1 MQYLFFIIGLVIV
14 GLGIYAK
21 VHSNRMYKLGI
32 TKATVVG
39 HQPAVKKI
47 GQTEI
52 SCTQVTLEIP
62 VEFGAVSKTVLD
74 NGTYSVGDVVDIY
87 YDPEQDTVEF
97 PKNISEKG
105 SKGPYVLM
113 GFGVMISLL
122 VLFAELAKSSV
133 AISDGF
139 TTFLSYFVA
148 LALILGGAFLAIIR
162 PMRRKKEMVNCRT
175 VSGKLVEYYRD
186 SHGRN
191 RRESTYR
198 PIYEFYDNG
207 ELVRIEGEQ
216 SSNGSRNRQI
226 GREVTIVI
234 NDRTGEKYCLDDMAG
249 IRKVALICL
258 VFGVVV
264 LFILIGKDFGGD
276 RGDALN
282 IGQSG
287 YDLKLNEA
295 GYSIGSI
302 TMPEDERYYEYY
314 YMPAS
319 EDETYAYNVKLY
331 DYGVGVVKIFPMES
345 NGKGLN
351 QSFAFYLE
359 YEDLKPII
367 KAGKEHDFEE
377 LAGATQNP
385 DTAQGNVDYEYLY
398 YYDGKNREGSG
409 GYGVE
414 SEDFDG
420 VAEKIKAA
428 VPKSVW
434 SAVKEEIR
442 KYYD

>member
-1 MQYLFFIIGLVIV
+1 MQYLFFIIGLAVV

-52 SCTQVTLEIP
+52 PCTQVTLEIP
-62 VEFGAVSKTVLD
+62 VEFGAVNKTVLD
-74 NGTYSVGDVVDIY
+74 NSTYNVGDVVDIY
-87 YDPEQDTVEF
+87 YDSEKDYVEF

-113 GFGVMISLL
+113 AFGAMISLL
-122 VLFAELAKSSV
+122 VLFAELSKSSA
-133 AISDGF
+133 AISEGF
-139 TTFLSYFVA
+139 TMILSYFVVF
-148 LALILGGAFLAIIR
+148 ALILGGAFLAIIR
-162 PMRRKKEMVNCRT
+162 PMRRKKEMVNCRM
-175 VSGKLVEYYRD
+175 VSGKLVDYYRD

-191 RRESTYR
+191 RGESTYK

-207 ELVRIEGEQ
+207 ETVRIEGEQ
-216 SSNGSRNRQI
+216 SSSGSRNRQI

-234 NDRTGEKYCLDDMAG
+234 NDKTGERYCLDDMAG
-249 IRKVALICL
+249 IRKVAFLCL
-258 VFGVVV
+258 AFGVVV
-264 LFILIGKDFGGD
+264 LFILVSKGFDGNSGEE
-276 RGDALN
+276 LN
-282 IGQSG
+282 IGRSG
-287 YDLKLNEA
+287 YDLELNEA

-319 EDETYAYNVKLY
+319 EEETYAYNVKLY
-331 DYGVGVVKIFPMES
+331 DYGVGVVTIFPMES

-351 QSFAFYLE
+351 QSFAFYME

-367 KAGKEHDFEE
+367 KAGKEYDFEE

-385 DTAQGNVDYEYLY
+385 DTAQGKVEYEYLY

-409 GYGVE
+409 GYGVD
-414 SEDFDG
+414 SETFDTL
-420 VAEKIKAA
+420 AEYIKAA
-428 VPKSVW
+428 VPKNVW
-434 SAVKEEIR
+434 RAVKEEMR
-442 KYYD
+442 QYYE